1 MNCRSRTSPI
11 KDAPHRN
18 RRKQRGAVT
27 LEAIAV
33 LPPLLILFL
42 AVLEFGIAIL
52 TQQAVTSASL
62 EGVRTAA
69 RENATTNGVAADV
82 LQFLAVHE
90 VSFNTT
96 GTNVVDDARV
106 VIEVGAAGPVGL
118 AGERGNTTLPC
129 TPNGGALASNQV
141 RVTVC
146 VRMTNGVN
154 QPVPDWL
161 STFGF
166 STVGR
171 NIEVSSLTT
180 FE

>member
-1 MNCRSRTSPI
+1 MISRRRTSP
-11 KDAPHRN
+11 KQAPHS
-18 RRKQRGAVT
+18 RRLRKPRGAVT

-33 LPPLLILFL
+33 LPPLLILFI

-62 EGVRTAA
+62 EGARTAA
-69 RENATTNGVAADV
+69 RENATTNIVAADV
-82 LQFLAVHE
+82 LQFLTVHE
-90 VSFNTT
+90 VTFNTT
-96 GTNVVDDARV
+96 GTNAVDDARV
-106 VIEVGAAGPVGL
+106 IIEVGAAGPVGL

-129 TPNGGALASNQV
+129 TPNGGALAANQV

-146 VRMTNGVN
+146 VRMTNGAN

-161 STFGF
+161 NSFGF
-166 STVGR
+166 TTVGR
-171 NIEVSSLTT
+171 NLEVSSLTT